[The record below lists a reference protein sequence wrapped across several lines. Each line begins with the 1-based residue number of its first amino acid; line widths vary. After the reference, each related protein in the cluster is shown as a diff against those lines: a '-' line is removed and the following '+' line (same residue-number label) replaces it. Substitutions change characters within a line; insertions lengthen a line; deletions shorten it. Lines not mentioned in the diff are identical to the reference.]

1 MLTAVRSA
9 NQTSASLTRR
19 FLRMRSSAITIQRV
33 WRGYAQKRAYQH
45 MRVGYMRLQ
54 ALIRSRVLSH
64 RFKHLRG
71 HVVGLQVSARDSD
84 L

>member
-1 MLTAVRSA
+1 
-9 NQTSASLTRR
+9 
-19 FLRMRSSAITIQRV
+19 MRAAAITIQRV

-71 HVVGLQVSARDSD
+71 HVVSLQVKRSRG

>member
-1 MLTAVRSA
+1 MTVL
-9 NQTSASLTRR
+9 R
-19 FLRMRSSAITIQRV
+19 FLRMRAAAVVIQRT

-71 HVVGLQVSARDSD
+71 HVVSLQVTAVSGRYR
-84 L
+84 

>member
-1 MLTAVRSA
+1 MRSA
-9 NQTSASLTRR
+9 
-19 FLRMRSSAITIQRV
+19 AITIQRV

-71 HVVGLQVSARDSD
+71 HVVSLQVGMSAARRRFGIDHVTCM
-84 L
+84 